1 MNYRILV
8 KCFIVIS
15 TLFAFIGCNEVTQQE
30 KFLPE
35 STGSVNQVIVVTT
48 DTIWKGAVG
57 DSIRKYFAAPLE
69 ASTIA
74 EPEFT
79 LTYLPQPIW
88 KGAITKSRNVLY
100 ILTDTL
106 EAAHI
111 KKNLYARPQNI
122 AVVKSKDLENLKNN
136 LFKVAATA
144 KYNFRETELELA
156 QARFLKSLSSKA
168 LFDERLGFSLRLP
181 SIYQLGVDQ
190 DGFLWYDRPVEGG
203 TINLMAYSLEKG
215 YFADRD
221 SFVDQILGLRDS
233 IGKKYVPGPDVPG
246 AVTYMIS
253 ERTFA
258 PYVRPTEVGGFKAV
272 EVKGIWEVQNY
283 PMAGPY
289 LMYLVND
296 TINKRTIVLE
306 GFTFAPSKPKRDFM
320 FELEAIMKSIEIT
333 E

>member
-1 MNYRILV
+1 MNYRLV
-8 KCFIVIS
+8 KCFVAAS
-15 TLFAFIGCNEVTQQE
+15 TLLAVIACDEVSQQE

-57 DSIRKYFAAPLE
+57 DSIRKYFAAPIE
-69 ASTIA
+69 ASTIP

-79 LTYLPQPIW
+79 LTFLPQPIW

-100 ILTDTL
+100 VLKDTL
-106 EAAHI
+106 EASYI

-136 LFKVAATA
+136 LIAVTETA

-156 QARFLKSLSSKA
+156 QERLLKSLSSKA
-168 LFDERLGFSLRLP
+168 LFGERLGLSLRMP
-181 SIYQLGVDQ
+181 SVYRLGVDK
-190 DGFLWYDRPVEGG
+190 DNFLWYDRPVEGG
-203 TINLMAYSLEKG
+203 TLNLMAYSLEKG
-215 YFADRD
+215 YFSD
-221 SFVDQILGLRDS
+221 SETFVDRILSLRDS
-233 IGKKYVPGPDVPG
+233 IGEKYVPGPDVPG

-296 TINKRTIVLE
+296 TINRRTVVLE

>member
-8 KCFIVIS
+8 QCFIVAS
-15 TLFAFIGCNEVTQQE
+15 TLFAFVGCNEVIQQE

-48 DTIWKGAVG
+48 DTLWKGAVG
-57 DSIRKYFAAPLE
+57 DSIRKYFAAPIE

-100 ILTDTL
+100 VLKDTL
-106 EAAHI
+106 EVAHI

-122 AVVKSKDLENLKNN
+122 AVVKSNDLENLKNN
-136 LFKVAATA
+136 LLEVAATA

-156 QARFLKSLSSKA
+156 QDRFLKSLSSKA
-168 LFDERLGFSLRLP
+168 LFDERLAFSIRLP
-181 SIYQLGVDQ
+181 SIYKLGLDQ

-215 YFADRD
+215 YFSDSE
-221 SFVDQILGLRDS
+221 SFVDRILSLRDS
-233 IGKKYVPGPDVPG
+233 IGEKYVPGPDVPG

-253 ERTFA
+253 ERTFE

-272 EVKGIWEVQNY
+272 EVKGIWEVRNY

-289 LMYLVND
+289 LMYLIND
-296 TINKRTIVLE
+296 TVNKRTVVLE